1 MKNKKREISSFNLAF
16 LDIMFCG
23 FGAVVLLVLII
34 NSHIVTDNKIKT
46 QDLTAAVD
54 RVRNETRAATIYHSN
69 IKSSLQDKQADVD
82 TINQQLKKINTQVS
96 QLKKNSTEEDART
109 QALKKQINKLQADIK
124 AINQRN
130 TQQKKKNEQAVVQRG
145 NKVRRY
151 EGEGHRQYLTGLKL
165 GGKRV
170 LFLIDNSASMLD
182 ETIVN
187 IIVKRNFS
195 DAVKKTARKWQQAVK
210 SVKWMA
216 ANLPAS
222 SQFAIVSFN
231 KKSQSLTADGSYK
244 WTKSTDSQQVNSLF
258 KKLSQLVPQSGT
270 NLYNAFT
277 AIKKFPQQP
286 DNIILITDG
295 LPTLGKTPT
304 NKSKVSAAQRISLFE
319 KSIKKI
325 PRGIPV
331 NSILLPM
338 EGDPMAAALFWK
350 LAIDTKGSFI
360 TPSRDW
366 P

>member
-1 MKNKKREISSFNLAF
+1 
-16 LDIMFCG
+16 MFCG

-46 QDLTAAVD
+46 EDLTAAVD
-54 RVRNETRAATIYHSN
+54 RLKNETKAARSYQTN
-69 IKSSLQDKQADVD
+69 IEKSVQDKQADVKQ
-82 TINQQLKKINTQVS
+82 IKQQLEQINAEIS
-96 QLKKNSTEEDART
+96 QLNEKSSVEDTQT
-109 QALKKQINKLQADIK
+109 QALRKHINKLQADIK
-124 AINQRN
+124 AINQSN
-130 TQQKKKNEQAVVQRG
+130 AQQKNKNAQLILQSA
-145 NKVRRY
+145 NKVRQY

-195 DAVKKTARKWQQAVK
+195 DEIKKTARKWQQAIK
-210 SVKWMA
+210 SVKWMV

-222 SQFAIVSFN
+222 SQLAIVSFN
-231 KKSQSLTADGSYK
+231 KNALSLTDNGSFK
-244 WTKSTDSQQVNSLF
+244 WTQSTDKKQLNGLF
-258 KKLSQLVPQSGT
+258 NKLNQLVPQSGT
-270 NLYNAFT
+270 NLHKAFA
-277 AIKKFPQQP
+277 AIKKFPQKP

-295 LPTLGKTPT
+295 LPTLGRVPT
-304 NKSKVSAAQRISLFE
+304 KKSKVSAAQRISLFE
-319 KSIKKI
+319 KAVKKI
-325 PRGIPV
+325 PQRIPV

-350 LAIDTKGSFI
+350 LAIDTQGSFI